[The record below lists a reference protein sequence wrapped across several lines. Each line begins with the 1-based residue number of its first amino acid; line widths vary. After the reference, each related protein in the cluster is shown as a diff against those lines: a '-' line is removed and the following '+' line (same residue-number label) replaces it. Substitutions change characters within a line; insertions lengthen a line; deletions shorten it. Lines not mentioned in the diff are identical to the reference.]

1 VFSMLLVAYL
11 KLNRLHAFQAKEHE
25 IYDIQ
30 PFLKSKLFSTNGYKV
45 AGTNIEKAFRND

>member
-1 VFSMLLVAYL
+1 M
-11 KLNRLHAFQAKEHE
+11 HTFQAKEHE

-45 AGTNIEKAFRND
+45 AGANIEKAFRND